1 MRQYWRKRRKIPRN
15 RRIFDPGIKSPQ
27 PESDLSGSVSERRK
41 ESERLRGPDKS
52 SRFDQA
58 ILPHLDAA
66 YNLARWL
73 MRNEDEA
80 ADALQDACVRALR
93 FIGGFRGGDGRVW
106 LLAIVRNA
114 CYSRLKRGARREMET
129 EFDDEMHSPETEAA
143 NPEDLLERSRDSE
156 TLGRALEELPEEF
169 REVVVMRELEGM
181 AYKEIA
187 EVAGVP
193 IGTVMSRLAR
203 ARKRLQQTLTAPPH
217 KES

>member
-1 MRQYWRKRRKIPRN
+1 
-15 RRIFDPGIKSPQ
+15 
-27 PESDLSGSVSERRK
+27 
-41 ESERLRGPDKS
+41 
-52 SRFDQA
+52 
-58 ILPHLDAA
+58 
-66 YNLARWL
+66 

-80 ADALQDACVRALR
+80 ADAVQDACLRALR

-129 EFDDEMHSPETEAA
+129 EFDDEIHSPEAEAA

-203 ARKRLQQTLTAPPH
+203 ARKRLQKTLTAPPRM
-217 KES
+217 ES

>member
-41 ESERLRGPDKS
+41 ESERLRGPDKVS
-52 SRFDQA
+52 CFEEA

-80 ADALQDACVRALR
+80 ADAVQDACLRALR

-106 LLAIVRNA
+106 LLAIVRNT
-114 CYSRLKRGARREMET
+114 CYSRLKRGAIRASES
-129 EFDDEMHSPETEAA
+129 EFDDELNSPETEMT
-143 NPEDLLERSRDSE
+143 NPEAWLERSRDSE
-156 TLGRALEELPEEF
+156 TLRQALE
-169 REVVVMRELEGM
+169 
-181 AYKEIA
+181 
-187 EVAGVP
+187 
-193 IGTVMSRLAR
+193 
-203 ARKRLQQTLTAPPH
+203 
-217 KES
+217 

>member
-1 MRQYWRKRRKIPRN
+1 MP
-15 RRIFDPGIKSPQ
+15 
-27 PESDLSGSVSERRK
+27 
-41 ESERLRGPDKS
+41 GPDKF
-52 SRFDQA
+52 SRFERA

-80 ADALQDACVRALR
+80 ADAVQDACLRALR

-106 LLAIVRNA
+106 LLAIVRNV
-114 CYSRLKRGARREMET
+114 CYSRLKRGARREIET
-129 EFDDEMHSPETEAA
+129 EFDDEIHSPEAEAA

-181 AYKEIA
+181 AYREIA

-203 ARKRLQQTLTAPPH
+203 ARKRLQQALTSPPR
-217 KES
+217 KEY

>member
-1 MRQYWRKRRKIPRN
+1 L
-15 RRIFDPGIKSPQ
+15 PGPNKF
-27 PESDLSGSVSERRK
+27 
-41 ESERLRGPDKS
+41 
-52 SRFDQA
+52 SRFEEA

-80 ADALQDACVRALR
+80 ADAVQDACLRALR

-129 EFDDEMHSPETEAA
+129 EFDDEIHSPETEAA

-181 AYKEIA
+181 SYKEIA

>member
-1 MRQYWRKRRKIPRN
+1 MPR
-15 RRIFDPGIKSPQ
+15 
-27 PESDLSGSVSERRK
+27 SDK
-41 ESERLRGPDKS
+41 F
-52 SRFDQA
+52 SRFEEA

-80 ADALQDACVRALR
+80 ADAVQDACLRALR

-114 CYSRLKRGARREMET
+114 CYSRLKRGARRAMET
-129 EFDDEMHSPETEAA
+129 EFDDEIHSPETEAA

>member
-1 MRQYWRKRRKIPRN
+1 M
-15 RRIFDPGIKSPQ
+15 
-27 PESDLSGSVSERRK
+27 
-41 ESERLRGPDKS
+41 PDKF
-52 SRFDQA
+52 SRFEEA

-80 ADALQDACVRALR
+80 ADAVQDACLRALR

-129 EFDDEMHSPETEAA
+129 EFDDEIHSLETEPA
-143 NPEDLLERSRDSE
+143 NPDDLLERSRDSE

-203 ARKRLQQTLTAPPH
+203 ARKRLQQTLTAPPRM
-217 KES
+217 EF

>member
-1 MRQYWRKRRKIPRN
+1 
-15 RRIFDPGIKSPQ
+15 
-27 PESDLSGSVSERRK
+27 L
-41 ESERLRGPDKS
+41 PDKF
-52 SRFDQA
+52 SRFEEV

-80 ADALQDACVRALR
+80 ADAVQDACLRALR

-129 EFDDEMHSPETEAA
+129 EFDDEIHSLETEPA
-143 NPEDLLERSRDSE
+143 NPDDLLERSRDSE

-169 REVVVMRELEGM
+169 REIVVMRELEGM

-203 ARKRLQQTLTAPPH
+203 ARKRLQQALTSPPR
-217 KES
+217 KEY